1 LIPTSS
7 FQIARTNFIAKTSDY
22 CRASLAEDGPGGQT
36 FSTHGHIATP
46 WAVQGPAKIS
56 PAEVSA
62 PWLAEGRAMLRLA
75 WPLILANLTQQLIQA
90 TDVLLI
96 GRLGATQLAA
106 ATLALNLTWTFSI
119 FLLGLITASSPMMAT
134 ALGQR
139 FNAVRD
145 VRRTFRAGLWL
156 IAIVMPPYCVLMWN
170 VGPLMRA
177 FGESEELATQGQ
189 TFLRAYMWIVPSWL
203 LFQLLRNFV
212 AALERPRIVLWLS
225 IAGIA
230 LNALI
235 SWSLIFGHFGLP
247 ALGLVGSGLG
257 STITWLIL
265 CAALIAVVSR
275 ERRFRRFHLF
285 GHSWRFDR
293 QRTIKMIKLGW
304 PIGATMALEIG
315 VFALAAFFMGWI
327 GAPAVAAHAIALQLA
342 ALTFMVP
349 LGLGQAATVRVGLA
363 LGRRDEAGITRAGWT
378 AWVMGIGFMAAMAL
392 VMWSVPRQ
400 LVTLFLADVPKNAV
414 VIGLA
419 VSFLRVAAA
428 FQLVDGAQVI
438 GAGMLRG
445 LHDTRWPLL
454 FALVGYWVVGLGI
467 GSWLAFG
474 ADWRGL
480 GIWIGLACGLASVA
494 ALMLARWM
502 LRTRLG
508 LIAFR

>member
-1 LIPTSS
+1 MDI
-7 FQIARTNFIAKTSDY
+7 
-22 CRASLAEDGPGGQT
+22 G
-36 FSTHGHIATP
+36 
-46 WAVQGPAKIS
+46 KIS
-56 PAEVSA
+56 ADERQR
-62 PWLAEGRAMLRLA
+62 PWRDELRSTLALA

-90 TDVLLI
+90 TDVLLL
-96 GRLGATQLAA
+96 GRLGATPLAA

-156 IAIVMPPYCVLMWN
+156 LVIVMPPYSLLMWN
-170 VGPLMRA
+170 AGGLMMTLGISA
-177 FGESEELATQGQ
+177 ELAAQGQ
-189 TFLRAYMWIVPSWL
+189 TFLRAYMWIVAPWL

-212 AALERPRIVLWLS
+212 AAVERPRIVLWLS
-225 IAGIA
+225 IGGIF
-230 LNALI
+230 LNALV
-235 SWSLIFGHFGLP
+235 SWALIFGHFGLP

-257 STITWLIL
+257 STITWLIM
-265 CAALIAVVSR
+265 CAALIAVISTD
-275 ERRFRRFHLF
+275 RRFRRFHLF
-285 GHSWRFDR
+285 GHWWRFDR
-293 QRTIKMIKLGW
+293 QRTVAMLKLGW
-304 PIGATMALEIG
+304 PIGATMGLEIG
-315 VFALAAFFMGWI
+315 VFALAAYFMGWI
-327 GAPAVAAHAIALQLA
+327 GAPAVAAHAVALQLA

-363 LGRRDEAGITRAGWT
+363 LGRKDEAGVARAGWT
-378 AWVMGIGFMAAMAL
+378 AWVLGLLFMATMAL
-392 VMWSVPRQ
+392 VMWGIPRQ
-400 LVTLFLADVPKNAV
+400 LITLFLEDAPANAV

-467 GSWLAFG
+467 GSWLAFA
-474 ADWRGL
+474 ADWKGV
-480 GIWIGLACGLASVA
+480 GIWVGLASGLAVVA
-494 ALMLARWM
+494 ALMLARWIM
-502 LRTRLG
+502 RERLRLTVESR
-508 LIAFR
+508 